1 MRCPFC
7 EANDT
12 KVKDSRTSR
21 DGFVVRRRRTCE
33 ACSSRFTTYEK
44 IETLLP
50 MVIKKDQ
57 RREAFT
63 REKIIHG
70 IKQACQKRPVSIET
84 IEEIANKIEKD
95 LMERGDKEIQAV
107 ALGEQVMQEL
117 RQLDQVAYVRFA
129 SVYRDFRDIEEF
141 MTELQSLSGD
151 ESPT

>member
-1 MRCPFC
+1 
-7 EANDT
+7 
-12 KVKDSRTSR
+12 
-21 DGFVVRRRRTCE
+21 
-33 ACSSRFTTYEK
+33 
-44 IETLLP
+44 